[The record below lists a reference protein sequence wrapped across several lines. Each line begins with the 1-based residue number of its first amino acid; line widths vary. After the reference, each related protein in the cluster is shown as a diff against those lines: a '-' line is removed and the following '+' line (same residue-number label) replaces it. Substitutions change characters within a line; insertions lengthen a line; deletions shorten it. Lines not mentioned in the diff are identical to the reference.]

1 MKYHSWDMVKIK
13 PLDEIKKLMEFHEW
27 PGRNTSMTPMCWK
40 TYEIKNCFDY
50 YRIQDERGGERNFLE
65 ERLEDDIALFI

>member
-1 MKYHSWDMVKIK
+1 MVKIK
-13 PLDEIKKLMEFHEW
+13 SLDEIKRLMEFNKW

-40 TYEIKNCFDY
+40 TYKIEGITYSDY
-50 YRIQDERGGERNFLE
+50 YRICNERGTVRSFLE